1 MTNQQSNQQI
11 NQHKASCA
19 QLVIT
24 LVAVTAT
31 LSFIPEAAF
40 ANTSPPSTDAFATI
54 FTKVNSW
61 VGGSAGK
68 LITFISIVMAGIMGV
83 MSFPARYI
91 VGALGTGLLLSSA
104 SALVDMIF

>member
-1 MTNQQSNQQI
+1 MRNQQLNQPTNQP
-11 NQHKASCA
+11 KASCT

-24 LVAVTAT
+24 LVAVTAL
-31 LSFIPEAAF
+31 LSLIPETAF
-40 ANTSPPSTDAFATI
+40 ANTGTPPDAFATI
-54 FTKVNSW
+54 FTKVKGW

-68 LITFISIVMAGIMGV
+68 LITFISIVMAGLMGV

-104 SALVDMIF
+104 SSLVDMIF